1 MKNVLTMPKHH
12 LTYYNRKFDYLEFFK
27 QEDALKNTP
36 STLNVLQE
44 TTYSWITK
52 DDSNSITY

>member
-12 LTYYNRKFDYLEFFK
+12 LTYYNRKFDYLAFFK

-44 TTYSWITK
+44 TTYS
-52 DDSNSITY
+52 